1 MGSILDVRDIK
12 KSFGGLW
19 AVRSYSLEL
28 PKDRIYGLIGPNG
41 AGKTTIFNMI
51 NGFIKPSGGRILFKD
66 VDITGKKPDF
76 IARLGIARTFQNL
89 RLFRNLDVETN
100 IKIGGH
106 KYLNYGFHD
115 LIVSSARYR
124 KEESE
129 LNSLVNEIM
138 DLLNIKRYRYTKAGS
153 LPYGIQKR
161 VEIARAL
168 VSKPDLL
175 LMDEPTAGMNPAEA
189 KELEGLVK
197 EMKKEFSLTILII
210 EHRMPFVMGLAERI
224 QVLDHGILIAQGTPD
239 EVRKDPKVIEAYLG
253 EVKALA

>member
-1 MGSILDVRDIK
+1 MGNILDVRDIK

-28 PKDRIYGLIGPNG
+28 PKDKIYGLIGPNG

>member
-1 MGSILDVRDIK
+1 MSGLLDVRDLK

-19 AVRSYSLEL
+19 AVKSYSLEL
-28 PKDRIYGLIGPNG
+28 PKGKIYGLIGPNG

-51 NGFIKPSGGRILFKD
+51 NGFIKPSGGRVLFKGM
-66 VDITGKKPDF
+66 DITGKKPDF

-89 RLFRNLDVETN
+89 RLFRNLDTETN

-115 LIVSSARYR
+115 LLINTPRYR
-124 KEESE
+124 KEEE
-129 LNSLVNEIM
+129 DLNKLVDEIM
-138 DLLNIKRYRYTKAGS
+138 DLLDLKRYRDSIVGS

-168 VSKPDLL
+168 VSKPELL
-175 LMDEPTAGMNPAEA
+175 LMDEPTAGMNPSEA
-189 KELEGLVK
+189 KELEEFVREVK
-197 EMKKEFSLTILII
+197 EEFSLTILII

-224 QVLDHGILIAQGTPD
+224 QVLDHGILIAEGTPE
-239 EVRKDPKVIEAYLG
+239 EVRTNRKVIEAYLG
-253 EVKALA
+253 EVKNLA